1 MLADGLRARHEYW
14 NCPMDDEEIRRLIRD
29 KTASGDLSTRPP
41 LRTWAG
47 FGTGQVCAV
56 CGDEIG
62 VEAVE
67 VEAEGADGEKRF
79 YHSRCYVVLSQE
91 RDRV

>member
-1 MLADGLRARHEYW
+1 MRSSDVSSATRSRRAISRG
-14 NCPMDDEEIRRLIRD
+14 
-29 KTASGDLSTRPP
+29 AP

-47 FGTGQVCAV
+47 FGTGQVCGV

-67 VEAEGADGEKRF
+67 VEAEGADGKKRF
-79 YHSRCYVVLSQE
+79 YHSRCYVLLSQA